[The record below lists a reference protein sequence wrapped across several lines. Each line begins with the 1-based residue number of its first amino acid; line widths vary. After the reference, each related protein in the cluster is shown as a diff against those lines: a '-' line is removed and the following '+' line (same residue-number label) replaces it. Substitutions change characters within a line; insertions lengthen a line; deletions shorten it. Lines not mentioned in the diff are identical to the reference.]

1 MSVNAKTIL
10 NSHGSLSGNSAL
22 GSTAMRRLLALVGC
36 SISLGSAGAL
46 LLNTADKRHVVAEI
60 PTSAET
66 LNAVLKQNTE
76 RKYALAREM
85 FATGEL
91 DQPPT
96 ATPVSQNQPTVIVH
110 EIKRDETLW
119 HLTQMY
125 GVDAASI
132 AASNNISSATEL
144 QIGMKLVIPPVDGL
158 IHKVRKGDTL
168 DSIAAFYK
176 VPKSEILKYS
186 AVAEADFLAID
197 QPLVI
202 PGNVSNLLLVKEENS
217 KRQLFAERDRLRRR
231 LAQIEGKVV
240 PASNT
245 LDPQITGKFTKPAK
259 ANISVDKYN
268 LTSIYVVR
276 QGDTV
281 ETIARRHGVSQQE
294 IVALNKLENPHWLQ
308 IDQQLLIPSKLDPKA
323 QLLAVNP
330 KPAKVPPSLVADV
343 PAGKK
348 VIAATP
354 MAVANPPA
362 PWSGLMVLA
371 GGTPQNAP
379 QQDQISALVRS
390 PNATPEL
397 GVAEEPRVALNIP
410 RPNTIGLEQ
419 LSEQLSAPAKDQPS
433 ALPSPIPNRLN
444 TPEVE
449 PISTPQ
455 SEKLPLTALTEQES
469 KTARTTP
476 TATVVL
482 PQPEREP
489 NPLQNQPLAVAVPLP
504 AIPLPQL
511 ADQLETKLSKPVE
524 RTAVV
529 LPPDSESR
537 MSSQEV
543 RQLEQEVEQLAVK
556 VREAEERRRQ
566 EAIRIAAASL
576 QPKPTVDPTRDA
588 SSTPLPSDRPSGVGP
603 QLPSLTAKAFIPEV
617 QDYGISTGF
626 IWPTNGVLTSGYG
639 PRWGRIHQGIDIAG
653 PVGTPI
659 VAAASG
665 KVVFSGWNDGG
676 YGYMVDILHPDGT
689 LTRYGHNSALYVR
702 VGEEVNQGQLIAAMG
717 STGYST
723 GPHLHFEIRPNAGA
737 AVDPMIYLASARR

>member
-1 MSVNAKTIL
+1 MSVYAKTAL
-10 NSHGSLSGNSAL
+10 NSSSSLSANSLL

-46 LLNTADKRHVVAEI
+46 LLNTADKRQVVAEI
-60 PTSAET
+60 PVSPAT
-66 LNAVLKQNTE
+66 LNAVLNQNSQ

-85 FATGEL
+85 FAAGEL

-96 ATPVSQNQPTVIVH
+96 ATPTSQTQPTVIVH

-119 HLTQMY
+119 QLTQMY

-176 VPKSEILKYS
+176 VPKAEIIKYS
-186 AVAEADFLAID
+186 AIPEADFLAID

-202 PGNVSNLLLVKEENS
+202 PGNVSHLLLVKEENT

-231 LAQIEGKVV
+231 LAQVEGKIV
-240 PASNT
+240 PASNS
-245 LDPQITGKFTKPAK
+245 LDPQQGGKFAKPAK

-268 LTSIYVVR
+268 STFSYVVR

-294 IVALNKLENPHWLQ
+294 IVALNKLKNPHWLQ
-308 IDQQLLIPSKLDPKA
+308 IDQQLQIPSKPNRKDQP
-323 QLLAVNP
+323 LAVNP
-330 KPAKVPPSLVADV
+330 KPAKVSPSLVADA

-354 MAVANPPA
+354 ITMAVANPPA
-362 PWSGLMVLA
+362 PWNGLMVLV
-371 GGTPQNAP
+371 GSTPQNP
-379 QQDQISALVRS
+379 QHEEQLSALVRS
-390 PNATPEL
+390 PNTKPEL
-397 GVAEEPRVALNIP
+397 GVAEEPKVAINIT
-410 RPNTIGLEQ
+410 RPNSTGLDQ
-419 LSEQLSAPAKDQPS
+419 LSDQLSIPAKGKPS
-433 ALPSPIPNRLN
+433 SITTPVPHRLIA
-444 TPEVE
+444 PETE
-449 PISTPQ
+449 PVSTPP
-455 SEKLPLTALTEQES
+455 SEKLPTTALAEQES
-469 KTARTTP
+469 KTPRTAP
-476 TATVVL
+476 LAPAVL

-489 NPLQNQPLAVAVPLP
+489 SPPQSQPLAIAVPLP
-504 AIPLPQL
+504 EIPLSQL
-511 ADQLETKLSKPVE
+511 ADQVEARLSKPVE
-524 RTAVV
+524 PTAVA

-543 RQLEQEVEQLAVK
+543 RQLEQEVEQLAIK

-566 EAIRIAAASL
+566 EALRIAAANL
-576 QPKPTVDPTRDA
+576 QPKPTVDP
-588 SSTPLPSDRPSGVGP
+588 LPSTRPSGVGP
-603 QLPSLTAKAFIPEV
+603 QLPTLTAKAFLPEV

-626 IWPTNGVLTSGYG
+626 IWPANGVLTSGYG

-665 KVVFSGWNDGG
+665 RVVFSGWNDGG
-676 YGYMVDILHPDGT
+676 YGYLVEILHPDGT
-689 LTRYGHNSALYVR
+689 LTRYAHNSALYVKA
-702 VGEEVNQGQLIAAMG
+702 GEEVNQGQLIAAMG

-737 AVDPMIYLASARR
+737 AVDPMIFLAKVRR